1 MLFVVRDNQA
11 WGRENIG
18 RILAGN
24 ERTCAS
30 EGNENMN
37 HFLWFGKFPTLSTW
51 QSGSTKNIN
60 SRTLNPN

>member
-18 RILAGN
+18 RNLAGN

-30 EGNENMN
+30 EMRAIKIYESLFVVWKVSYTVNG
-37 HFLWFGKFPTLSTW
+37 TW
-51 QSGSTKNIN
+51 QSGSTKSMN
-60 SRTLNPN
+60 LEH